1 MAQMTIYQNKNSQ
14 SKKVFPLL
22 LDIQTNLLD
31 SLQTTVVIPLKK
43 LEKNKD
49 IVLAQLTPTLT
60 IEGEDYLM
68 LTPQLAGIQRK
79 ELGKAI
85 ADVEYA
91 RTNILNA
98 LDFLIGGI

>member
-1 MAQMTIYQNKNSQ
+1 MPQFTIYQNKNTQ
-14 SKKVFPLL
+14 SKKEYPLL

-31 SLQTTVVIPLKK
+31 SLQTTVVVPLKK
-43 LEKNKD
+43 FETNKD
-49 IVLAQLTPTLT
+49 KVLTQLTPILT
-60 IEGEDYLM
+60 IEKVDYLM

-91 RTNILNA
+91 RIEILNA
-98 LDFLIGGI
+98 LDFLLTGI

>member
-1 MAQMTIYQNKNSQ
+1 MAQYTIYQNKNSQ
-14 SKKVFPLL
+14 NKKEFPLL

-43 LEKNKD
+43 LEANKD
-49 IVLAQLTPTLT
+49 KVLTQLTPIFKIDGT
-60 IEGEDYLM
+60 DYLM

-91 RTNILNA
+91 RTDILNA
-98 LDFLIGGI
+98 LDFLLTGI

>member
-1 MAQMTIYQNKNSQ
+1 MAQFTIYQNKNSQ
-14 SKKVFPLL
+14 SNKEFPLL

-31 SLQTTVVIPLKK
+31 TLQTTVVVPLKK
-43 LEKNKD
+43 LKGNKEK
-49 IVLAQLTPTLT
+49 VLTQLTPTLA
-60 IEGEDYLM
+60 IEGIEYLM

-91 RTNILNA
+91 RIDILNA
-98 LDFLIGGI
+98 LDFLLTGI

>member
-1 MAQMTIYQNKNSQ
+1 MAQYAIYQNKNPQ
-14 SKKVFPLL
+14 CKKEFPLL

-31 SLQTTVVIPLKK
+31 SLQTTVVVPLKK
-43 LEKNKD
+43 LEANKNKM
-49 IVLAQLTPTLT
+49 LTQLTPTLL

-79 ELGKAI
+79 ELGKVI

-91 RTNILNA
+91 RTEILNA
-98 LDFLIGGI
+98 LDFLLTGI

>member
-1 MAQMTIYQNKNSQ
+1 MAQFTVYQNKNPQ
-14 SKKVFPLL
+14 SNKAFPLL

-43 LEKNKD
+43 LGSNKD
-49 IVLAQLTPTLT
+49 KALTHLTP
-60 IEGEDYLM
+60 IVNIDGNDYLI

-85 ADVEYA
+85 ADIAHA
-91 RTNILNA
+91 RTEILNA
-98 LDFLIGGI
+98 LDFLVTGI